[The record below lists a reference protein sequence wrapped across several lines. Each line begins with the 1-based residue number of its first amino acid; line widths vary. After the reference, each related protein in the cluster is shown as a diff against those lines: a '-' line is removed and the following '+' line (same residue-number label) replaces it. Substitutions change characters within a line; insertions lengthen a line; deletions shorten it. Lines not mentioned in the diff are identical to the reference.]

1 MDGGG
6 GGERGVVFKIVS
18 AIWRGR
24 RREEGG
30 GGGMRWSE
38 RNTRTKKRN
47 TGINKRPGHFLSFM
61 HWTGTKKNYHGG
73 GGFVTGSLRSVLM
86 GVWVKAG
93 RGHKGNKGGGKPSVR
108 DVGTV
113 RGVGLKITMGKT

>member
-1 MDGGG
+1 MGGG
-6 GGERGVVFKIVS
+6 GGGKGGLYLRLS
-18 AIWRGR
+18 AQFG
-24 RREEGG
+24 EVGG
-30 GGGMRWSE
+30 GKRGGGDEME
-38 RNTRTKKRN
+38 REKYKNKKRN

-61 HWTGTKKNYHGG
+61 YWTGTKKNYHGG

-93 RGHKGNKGGGKPSVR
+93 RGRKGNKGGGKPSVR

-113 RGVGLKITMGKT
+113 RGVGLKITTGKT